1 MRILFAVCLIL
12 STITAADARHARH
25 HARLYATPY
34 DHPAAAA
41 GLYVTAR
48 PLVWFAENVCS
59 FVAWS
64 VAPDWPPEWQALLL
78 GQCPAR
84 PQLRPIVATPFS

>member
-12 STITAADARHARH
+12 STITAADARH

>member
-1 MRILFAVCLIL
+1 MRIVFAVCLTL
-12 STITAADARHARH
+12 LTVTAADARHVRH
-25 HARLYATPY
+25 YARLYATPY

-48 PLVWFAENVCS
+48 PLVWFAHNVCT
-59 FVAWS
+59 FAWS
-64 VAPDWPPEWQALLL
+64 VAPDWQPETQALLL
-78 GQCPAR
+78 GNCPPR